1 MHGPT
6 CTFWANLTSFSL
18 QERFFAEAEAA
29 AAAAEAMEVGAAAAM
44 LKALM
49 LNVSAT
55 LRSTLAGFNSSLP
68 MM

>member
-1 MHGPT
+1 M
-6 CTFWANLTSFSL
+6 
-18 QERFFAEAEAA
+18 EAEA

-68 MM
+68 IM